1 MVLESLISV
10 KKAER
15 KPLDML
21 PLGFVYSSVAILLAL
36 WLFPGQA
43 SSTAILF
50 TVIAT
55 LPLLLQVFYYEEKK
69 ESKAKKISLKTHKQ
83 TIPFFVFLF
92 LGLLISF
99 TLWYVILPE
108 NLSAKLFSTQIN
120 TISVIN
126 FGTNLGFNEKIYNIF
141 LNNFK
146 VLVAAILL
154 SILYGAGAVFIFAWN
169 ASIIAVAIGSVI
181 KHAGQ
186 TSFPL
191 FAGAFLKYIV
201 HGIPEITAYFL
212 GGLAGGILSF
222 AIVRH
227 EYKTKKFNKIV
238 LDALDL
244 ILAATILLAIAAIIE
259 VTISPRIV

>member
-10 KKAER
+10 KKAE
-15 KPLDML
+15 KQPEDML
-21 PLGFVYSSVAILLAL
+21 PIGITYSSIAIWLAI

-55 LPLLLQVFYYEEKK
+55 LPILLQVFYFEEKK
-69 ESKAKKISLKTHKQ
+69 EARTKKISLKTHRQ
-83 TIPFFVFLF
+83 AIPFFIYLF

-99 TLWYVILPE
+99 TFWYVVLPE
-108 NLSAKLFSTQIN
+108 ASAAKLFSTQIN
-120 TISVIN
+120 TISSIN
-126 FGTNLGFNEKIYNIF
+126 SGGNLVLSEKIYSIF
-141 LNNFK
+141 FNNFK
-146 VLVAAILL
+146 VLIAAILL
-154 SILYGAGAVFIFAWN
+154 SILYGAGSVFIFAWN
-169 ASIIAVAIGSVI
+169 ASVIAVAIGSVI

-201 HGIPEITAYFL
+201 HGIPEVTAYFL
-212 GGLAGGILSF
+212 GGLAGGILSY

-227 EYKTKKFNKIV
+227 EYGTKKFTHTL
-238 LDALDL
+238 LDSLDL
-244 ILAATILLAIAAIIE
+244 IAAAVILLVLAAVIE
-259 VTISPRIV
+259 VFVTPMIS